1 LDRLDEWDGSGDGP
15 AAAVILAGGGG
26 RRLGGQDKPGLRVGG
41 RTLLEIVLRA
51 VGNCPV
57 VVVGPPRTLPPGVMA
72 ASEEPPGGGPA
83 AAVAAGVRA
92 LPVLP
97 ADALVALLAAD
108 LPGITDKSIGRLCA
122 ALQAADSHPLRTLK
136 SVGPEQQSAAGAV
149 LLDPVGRRQYLVGVW
164 RFGVLTEAIDRRGNW
179 HGVALRELLLPIRTI
194 DIAGSDRETAD
205 VDTPADWQRW
215 QS

>member
-1 LDRLDEWDGSGDGP
+1 M
-15 AAAVILAGGGG
+15 ILAGGGG
-26 RRLGGQDKPGLRVGG
+26 RRLGGLDKPGLQVGG

-51 VGNCPV
+51 VGDCPV
-57 VVVGPPRTLPPGVMA
+57 VVVGPRRELPPGVLA

-83 AAVAAGVRA
+83 AAAAAGVGA

-108 LPGITDKSIGRLCA
+108 LPGITTWSISRLCA
-122 ALQAADSHPLRTLK
+122 ALQAAESLPPSTSI
-136 SVGPEQQSAAGAV
+136 SVGREQQSTGGAV
-149 LLDPVGRRQYLVGVW
+149 LLDPAGRRQYLAGVW
-164 RFGVLTEAIDRRGNW
+164 RFGELTAAIDRRGNW
-179 HGVALRELLLPIRTI
+179 HGVALRELLHPILTI
-194 DIAGSDRETAD
+194 DVAGSDRESVD